1 MGKISLSPLLPAQC
15 AAGALTRSGVLNEN
29 DVMVDEQKKFDAAN
43 ASVNPPEEL
52 YAVAE
57 PDPDLIK
64 SRPAMEPIIPEV
76 IHEGEPRESRRSV
89 GERLD
94 FESFRQ
100 RFHFQFTLAD
110 LFILTT
116 ATAVLLSIMRL
127 VAWKWQYAAGLGG
140 VGAFIS
146 LAVITYVEPERRIAQ
161 TIWWSILTFYL
172 LACLAAVVTG
182 G

>member
-1 MGKISLSPLLPAQC
+1 
-15 AAGALTRSGVLNEN
+15 
-29 DVMVDEQKKFDAAN
+29 MVDHREKFDAAS
-43 ASVNPPEEL
+43 ASANLPAEL
-52 YAVAE
+52 YAVAP
-57 PDPDLIK
+57 PDPDLVQ

-76 IHEGEPRESRRSV
+76 VREDEPRESRRSS

-116 ATAVLLSIMRL
+116 ATAMLLGIMRL
-127 VAWKWQYAAGLGG
+127 VSWKWQTAAGLGG

-146 LAVITYVEPERRIAQ
+146 LAVIVYVEPERRIAQ
-161 TIWWSILTFYL
+161 TIWWIILTFYL

>member
-1 MGKISLSPLLPAQC
+1 
-15 AAGALTRSGVLNEN
+15 
-29 DVMVDEQKKFDAAN
+29 MVDQQKKFDD
-43 ASVNPPEEL
+43 ASASANPPEEL
-52 YAVAE
+52 YAVAP
-57 PDPDLIK
+57 PDPNLIK
-64 SRPAMEPIIPEV
+64 SRPAMDPIIPEV
-76 IHEGEPRESRRSV
+76 VAEDEPYESRRSV
-89 GERLD
+89 DERLD
-94 FESFRQ
+94 FESFREK
-100 RFHFQFTLAD
+100 FHFQFTLAD

-146 LAVITYVEPERRIAQ
+146 LLVITYIEPERRIAQ